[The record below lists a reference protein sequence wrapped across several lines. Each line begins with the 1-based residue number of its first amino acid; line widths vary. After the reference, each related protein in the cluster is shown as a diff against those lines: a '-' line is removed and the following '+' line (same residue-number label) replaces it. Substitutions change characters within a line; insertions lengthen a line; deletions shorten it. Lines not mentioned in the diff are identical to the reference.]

1 MSGRVDLKTHMNKSS
16 IKELIKYIEAAGMT
30 PPTCNDIYTIAR
42 GIQYMDDTYLRENTT
57 EKLRSLK
64 ADKSK
69 TPVPYNEWV
78 KCMFKPTE
86 ETRISDING
95 LSCETKKCRK
105 SEGLGSCLPKSRMLK
120 DPLSKKD
127 INDLK
132 ILSTA
137 IMEKKIDE
145 INKKNLS
152 PYEKRVMEH
161 SIKLGFDVF
170 DDRFRVPLLFT
181 GFGVKSGIIINQQV
195 RTIDIFPT
203 ICNII
208 KISDEIDADGKD
220 ILPIINGEHMEEMPA
235 YLESMANWTEEREA
249 KISDVIGIRYKNNF
263 F

>member
-30 PPTCNDIYTIAR
+30 PSTCNGIYTIAR
-42 GIQYMDDTYLRENTT
+42 GIQYMDDTYLREYTT

-69 TPVPYNEWV
+69 TPVPYNEWI

-145 INKKNLS
+145 LN
-152 PYEKRVMEH
+152 
-161 SIKLGFDVF
+161 
-170 DDRFRVPLLFT
+170 
-181 GFGVKSGIIINQQV
+181 
-195 RTIDIFPT
+195 
-203 ICNII
+203 NII
-208 KISDEIDADGKD
+208 PFGEKGYITFPPHIESQYAIKRKQQQQEKLKPQIRKQQHSKRGGRKTRKGKRRASTKKHKKRTKHKKRASTKKHKKYIRKIRKCLVQENVNAFI
-220 ILPIINGEHMEEMPA
+220 
-235 YLESMANWTEEREA
+235 
-249 KISDVIGIRYKNNF
+249 
-263 F
+263 